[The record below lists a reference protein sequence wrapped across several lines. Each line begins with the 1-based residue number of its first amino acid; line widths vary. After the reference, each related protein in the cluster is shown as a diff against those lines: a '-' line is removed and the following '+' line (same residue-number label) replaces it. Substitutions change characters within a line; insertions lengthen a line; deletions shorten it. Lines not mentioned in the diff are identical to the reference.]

1 MVRLYFNRTGRQPS
15 TWLLDVPIFTVCPA
29 CGFVPHEARRYVGS
43 RYGHVGGFTCGR
55 CGARVTI
62 LDGDCRPPV
71 RFVADVPGKP
81 ERSFV
86 FEDVY
91 RLNWADLTR
100 AGALTGTALIPPGE
114 KGYVEFG
121 AALAAV
127 QGEVARLDLLPVP
140 APLPEGVPWV
150 PEPLRAWLDA
160 LFTLDGP
167 ATR

>member
-55 CGARVTI
+55 CGARVTM

-91 RLNWADLTR
+91 RLNWADLMR
-100 AGALTGTALIPPGE
+100 AGALTRTVLIPPGE
-114 KGYVEFG
+114 KGYVEFE

-127 QGEVARLDLLPVP
+127 QGEVARLGVAIVP

-167 ATR
+167 PAG

>member
-1 MVRLYFNRTGRQPS
+1 M
-15 TWLLDVPIFTVCPA
+15 
-29 CGFVPHEARRYVGS
+29 
-43 RYGHVGGFTCGR
+43 
-55 CGARVTI
+55 
-62 LDGDCRPPV
+62 
-71 RFVADVPGKP
+71 ADVPGKP

-100 AGALTGTALIPPGE
+100 AGALTRTALIPPDE
-114 KGYVEFG
+114 KGYVDFG
-121 AALAAV
+121 AALAAA
-127 QGEVARLDLLPVP
+127 QGEAAQLGVPVVP
-140 APLPEGVPWV
+140 APLPEGVSWV